1 MSAQISDS
9 IRYAGETYALVGI
22 SSDDARKDLFD
33 PERFGIRTSPGCT
46 ACRRGYIAN
55 FELRDDR
62 LMLEHLG
69 INVRDL
75 EWEAELERLTELK
88 EIRRYLPPHRR
99 APKPQPMAMKR
110 GICGPVIHGVRPL
123 PPANRNGPFS
133 FTDNYHDVGLPLPFT
148 GGLLLGNGFIREL
161 YEHMGFHPAWK
172 FRKVIEL
179 VFADGILTATHDR
192 SYDMARVRAINTPD
206 GKPKSKRF
214 NLPVDMV
221 RWIEQCFDRR
231 Y

>member
-1 MSAQISDS
+1 MSAQLSDS

-22 SSDDARKDLFD
+22 SSDDPRNDLFD
-33 PERFGIRTSPGCT
+33 PERFGIRTYPGCT
-46 ACRRGYIAN
+46 ACRRGYVAT
-55 FELRDDR
+55 FGLRDNR
-62 LMLEHLG
+62 LVLDELH
-69 INVRDL
+69 INVRDS
-75 EWEAELERLTELK
+75 EWEAELERLTDLK

-99 APKPQPMAMKR
+99 GPKPQPRTMRR
-110 GICGPVIHGVRPL
+110 GCCGPALHGVHPL
-123 PPANRNGPFS
+123 PPTNRNGPFS
-133 FTDNYHDVGLPLPFT
+133 FSDNYHDIGLPLPFT
-148 GGLLLGNGFIREL
+148 GGLLLGDGFIQEL

-214 NLPVDMV
+214 NSPVDMV
-221 RWIEQCFDRR
+221 GWIEDCFDRR